1 MNSVKQSNTVY
12 FVSPDKAL
20 GDALKALLGLYAIPV
35 HAFDDAESFL
45 AAYSLN
51 DAGRSCLLVEDNLA
65 ELSGL
70 ALVSR
75 LRSLGFKQPTIV
87 LGNATDRDL
96 RQRALYCGATEVIEK
111 PLAERFV
118 LDHLDILQPDT
129 TLLTQAANN
138 STRLRNGGRVTFR
151 IVRPDDADA
160 IQAFVRGLSE
170 ESRYLRFFSGIGQLS
185 PAMLERFT
193 RPDYPHNCALLATAI
208 ENGVEHVIATAR
220 FEPTTA
226 ANTAEYAVVVADDW
240 HGLGIASRLLRGLTT
255 VAAIAGVEV
264 LQGTVLR
271 GNQGML
277 KLAHSLDFTPSLIED
292 DDTIVLTSKY
302 LREPRLTAVAAGLA
316 NKENGRTMT
325 G

>member
-1 MNSVKQSNTVY
+1 MNSVQNSNTVY
-12 FVSPDKAL
+12 FVSPDEAL
-20 GDALKALLGLYAIPV
+20 GHAVKALLGLYVIPV
-35 HAFDDAESFL
+35 HTFSDAESFL
-45 AAYSLN
+45 ASYTLN
-51 DAGRSCLLVEDNLA
+51 DAGRSCLLVEDNLP

-70 ALVSR
+70 GLVSR

-87 LGNATDRDL
+87 LCNANDRDL

-111 PLAERFV
+111 PLVERFV
-118 LDHLDILQPDT
+118 LDHLAILQPDT
-129 TLLTQAANN
+129 TPLTQAANN
-138 STRLRNGGRVTFR
+138 STKLRNGGRVTFR
-151 IVRPDDADA
+151 IVRPDDAEA

-170 ESRYLRFFSGIGQLS
+170 ESRYLRFFSGIDQLS

-193 RPDYPHNCALLATAI
+193 RPDYPLNCALLATAI
-208 ENGVEHVIATAR
+208 EDGAEQVIATAR

-271 GNQGML
+271 GNQRML

-302 LREPRLTAVAAGLA
+302 LREPRQSTVAARLA
-316 NKENGRTMT
+316 NKEDGRAMT